1 MVCTICVVKAINT
14 LGKDG
19 NIPLGLTRKRLT
31 EGVACEHDEHLSKR
45 KEWTSSYSM
54 LGTM

>member
-45 KEWTSSYSM
+45 KEWTSIYSM